1 MTEKKTFN
9 GVGIPGLDMSDL
21 TGKLIVIE
29 GTDGVGRT
37 SQIANIKEWLEVK
50 GYAVM
55 VSGWARSPLIGRLV
69 KEAKAG
75 HGLNVHTF
83 SLLYLADFAD
93 RLEHEIIP
101 SLKAGHIVLADRYI
115 YTAFAR
121 GIIRG
126 ANKEWIQKS
135 YGFALVPDV
144 VFYIKIRI
152 KDLILRVINNKTLD
166 EKLKTGND
174 ELMDY
179 WESGMDIRLK
189 DDFYDSFVA
198 YQKRMISEFDAMAEE
213 FNFISID
220 ASENFNITNA
230 KLKEGISSL
239 LELEKEDT
247 ETKTSLSGNPPDS
260 MG

>member
-1 MTEKKTFN
+1 MIEKKTFN
-9 GVGIPGLDMSDL
+9 GVGLPWLDMSDL

-37 SQIANIKEWLEVK
+37 SQITDIKAWLEVK
-50 GYAVM
+50 GYAVK

-69 KEAKAG
+69 KEAKSG
-75 HGLNVHTF
+75 HSLNVHTF

-126 ANKEWIQKS
+126 ADKCWIQKS

-144 VFYIKIRI
+144 VFYMKIHI
-152 KDLILRVINNKTLD
+152 KDLILRVLNDKTLD
-166 EKLKTGND
+166 EELGTNND

-179 WESGMDIRLK
+179 WESGMDLRLK
-189 DDFYDSFVA
+189 DDFYDSFIT
-198 YQKRMISEFDAMAEE
+198 YQKRIISEFDAMAEE

-220 ASENFNITNA
+220 ASENFNIVNA
-230 KLKEGISSL
+230 KLKKEISSL
-239 LELEKEDT
+239 LELEKEDI
-247 ETKTSLSGNPPDS
+247 ETKPPVL
-260 MG
+260 